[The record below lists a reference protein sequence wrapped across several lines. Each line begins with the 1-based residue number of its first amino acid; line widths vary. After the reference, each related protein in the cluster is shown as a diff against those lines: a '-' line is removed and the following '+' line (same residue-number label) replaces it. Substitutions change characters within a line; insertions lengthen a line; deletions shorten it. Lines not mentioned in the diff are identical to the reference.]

1 MTMANLTTIIEE
13 ENGMYEKI
21 EKIQEMLWRNDDM
34 MMQETLFELQDYVA
48 DLLLKVAEKEGKVEE
63 LVAKFPFLYRRKE
76 EEQ

>member
-1 MTMANLTTIIEE
+1 MYDKLLT
-13 ENGMYEKI
+13 
-21 EKIQEMLWRNDDM
+21 IQEMLWRNDDM

-48 DLLLKVAEKEGKVEE
+48 DLLLNVAEKEGKVEE

>member
-48 DLLLKVAEKEGKVEE
+48 DLLLKVAEKEGKVDK
-63 LVAKFPFLYRRKE
+63 LVAKFPFMYRRKE